1 MVLSKT
7 ELRFDINRSSSI
19 VVKTIKKC
27 PFLRCSKKSMSA
39 LPTAECVTVMF
50 WWQLF
55 VGTNYQKNNFTILRS
70 VVLPSNTNKNILFKA
85 RKFLWKLAFLNRSNE
100 RGPFEWVRYDTF
112 PSFWNRHSSTEWDE
126 NFSEARTFI
135 YLAAVE
141 ISALCHHNLLSYDN
155 LKVKNGWVRYLWTC
169 S

>member
-1 MVLSKT
+1 MSLFKVL
-7 ELRFDINRSSSI
+7 
-19 VVKTIKKC
+19 KKID
-27 PFLRCSKKSMSA
+27 
-39 LPTAECVTVMF
+39 ECVTVMF

-169 S
+169 SEAVNENQNFLMRSALLTTRKLFKGP